1 MSKTISTFDI
11 VVDIV
16 NWHRVGILN
25 DCCRLRC
32 RFRMSN
38 TISKIKSTAQIK
50 NFRMST
56 KMSNTLLTYD
66 VQNGSVF
73 STLAYD
79 VDFRQ
84 KIDIVLEKVRCRHNV
99 KPIWHCTNWF
109 TASHYLHYHY
119 FVKENYFSNAYF
131 QSILLPRTFG
141 EDIYDFFLF
150 IHHFSF
156 CPHVTT
162 NHKVL

>member
-1 MSKTISTFDI
+1 
-11 VVDIV
+11 
-16 NWHRVGILN
+16 
-25 DCCRLRC
+25 
-32 RFRMSN
+32 
-38 TISKIKSTAQIK
+38 
-50 NFRMST
+50 MST

-99 KPIWHCTNWF
+99 KPIWHRTNLF

-141 EDIYDFFLF
+141 EDIYDFFSV
-150 IHHFSF
+150 HPSF
-156 CPHVTT
+156 FCLSTCYDQSQGPIDWTLSVCLCVSQEDFKILGH
-162 NHKVL
+162 